1 MYLTFDTET
10 TGLPSNW
17 KAPITDVNNW
27 PRMVQVAWL
36 NHDAEGN
43 LINKH
48 SHIIRPEGYR
58 IPQGAAR
65 VHGITTERA
74 MVEGEDLA
82 EILQFFANDVANAE
96 YLIAHNM
103 SFDEKIIGAELI
115 RKSID
120 HQLFSKNRLC
130 TKELST
136 NYCAI
141 PNHYGYKW
149 PTLSEL
155 HIKLF
160 GEDFGDA
167 HDAFADA
174 EATARSFFKLKELNV
189 IKK

>member
-17 KAPITDVNNW
+17 KAPVTAVNNW

-36 NHDAEGN
+36 NHDADGN

-48 SHIIRPEGYR
+48 THIIKPEGYR
-58 IPQGAAR
+58 IPNGAAR
-65 VHGITTERA
+65 IHGITTERA
-74 MVEGEDLA
+74 TAEGEDLT
-82 EILQFFANDVANAE
+82 EILQIFAQDVAKADH
-96 YLIAHNM
+96 LIAHNM

-120 HQLFSKNRLC
+120 HQLFQKERLC
-130 TKELST
+130 TKILST
-136 NYCAI
+136 EYCAI
-141 PNHYGYKW
+141 PNRYGYKW

-174 EATARSFFKLKELNV
+174 EAAARCFFELKRIGV
-189 IKK
+189 IG